1 MGKERVKIP
10 DKIFFI
16 IGEVSKIAGVKA
28 HVIRYWETE
37 FPTLKPQKR
46 SDGRR
51 VYRRQD
57 VDLILRIKDLLYKE
71 KFTIAGARRRLAG
84 RGRTDDEDES
94 PTGVLDDVKREL
106 TELADEL
113 EEGLNG

>member
-1 MGKERVKIP
+1 MAK
-10 DKIFFI
+10 
-16 IGEVSKIAGVKA
+16 
-28 HVIRYWETE
+28 
-37 FPTLKPQKR
+37 QKR

-57 VDLILRIKDLLYKE
+57 VELILRIKDLLYSE

-84 RGRTDDEDES
+84 RGRTDEADEK
-94 PTGVLDDVKREL
+94 PAGVLDEVKREL

>member
-1 MGKERVKIP
+1 MGKERVKVP
-10 DKIFFI
+10 DKIFFS

-57 VDLILRIKDLLYKE
+57 IELILRIKDLLYKE

-84 RGRTDDEDES
+84 RGRTAEADDS

>member
-1 MGKERVKIP
+1 MAKKRAEIP
-10 DKIFFI
+10 DKIFFS

-51 VYRRQD
+51 VYRSQD
-57 VDLILRIKDLLYKE
+57 VDLILRIKDLLYRE

-84 RGRTDDEDES
+84 RGRTDEA
-94 PTGVLDDVKREL
+94 PAGVLDDVKREL
-106 TELADEL
+106 AELADEL

>member
-1 MGKERVKIP
+1 MGEDRVEIP
-10 DKIFFI
+10 DKIFFT
-16 IGEVSKIAGVKA
+16 IGEVSKITGLKA

-51 VYRRQD
+51 VYRHQD
-57 VDLILRIKDLLYKE
+57 VELILRIKDLLYRD

-84 RGRTDDEDES
+84 RGRKDKADASELL
-94 PTGVLDDVKREL
+94 GDVKRQL
-106 TELADEL
+106 TELNDEL
-113 EEGLNG
+113 EEGLDR

>member
-1 MGKERVKIP
+1 MGKERVEIP
-10 DKIFFI
+10 DKIFFS
-16 IGEVSKIAGVKA
+16 IGEVSTLTGLKA

-37 FPTLKPQKR
+37 FPTLRPQKR

-57 VDLILRIKDLLYKE
+57 VELILRIKDLLYRE

-84 RGRTDDEDES
+84 RGRTDETDVS
-94 PTGVLDDVKREL
+94 PAGVLDDVKREL

>member
-1 MGKERVKIP
+1 MGRERAEIP
-10 DKIFFI
+10 DKIFFS
-16 IGEVSKIAGVKA
+16 IGEVSTIAGVKA

-37 FPTLKPQKR
+37 FPTLRPQKR

-51 VYRRQD
+51 VYRRHD
-57 VDLILRIKDLLYKE
+57 VELILRIKELLYKE

-84 RGRTDDEDES
+84 RGRTADGGES
-94 PTGVLDDVKREL
+94 PAGVLDEVKREL
-106 TELADEL
+106 TELAEEL